1 MFVSGLAASRSL
13 GPQLIKNKII
23 GRMSRILT
31 HASRDSLVLDGPGER
46 GGGSEWA
53 RSLKAVTSDV
63 RKIGKLPPSKKSS
76 GLMGHNQT
84 KISKQLQSAKH
95 GPRVH

>member
-1 MFVSGLAASRSL
+1 MV
-13 GPQLIKNKII
+13 
-23 GRMSRILT
+23 RILT

-53 RSLKAVTSDV
+53 RSPKAVTSDV